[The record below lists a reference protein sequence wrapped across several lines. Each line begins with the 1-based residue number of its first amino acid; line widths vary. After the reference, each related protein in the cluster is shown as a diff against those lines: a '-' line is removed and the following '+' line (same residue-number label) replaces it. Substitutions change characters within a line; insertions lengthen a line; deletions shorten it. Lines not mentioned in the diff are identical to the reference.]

1 MAGEQIAQDLRI
13 DTSMRQ
19 SRVEPSPSAPVR
31 GLEAQVDRRRG
42 GIRTE
47 DGVGELEES
56 VGSVVEAF
64 VERVAEAVERIGRLH
79 VAPIMHSQRA
89 FRTPYLPAEL
99 ERKLRDRQAPIFR
112 CRFQR
117 AQATRLAPASTT
129 PAVAVPMMTPART
142 SKGKW
147 TPR

>member
-1 MAGEQIAQDLRI
+1 MDRRMGG
-13 DTSMRQ
+13 
-19 SRVEPSPSAPVR
+19 PVR
-31 GLEAQVDRRRG
+31 G
-42 GIRTE
+42 E

-64 VERVAEAVERIGRLH
+64 VKRVAEAVESIGWFH
-79 VAPIMHSQRA
+79 DAPIMHSPSA
-89 FRTPYLPAEL
+89 FRTHCLPAEL

-112 CRFQR
+112 YRFPR
-117 AQATRLAPASTT
+117 TQATRLAPASTT
-129 PAVAVPMMTPART
+129 PAVTVPMMTPART